1 MSFRKRKGD
10 AAEAVR
16 QRFWE
21 AQGALVFPIS
31 PSFAGVDLLVFHPD
45 GRIIL
50 SEVKGQRDPL
60 YGETKADAIRKV
72 HAFVLVLRDVIYPSG
87 LQVEGELVHVHP
99 ANASERAKRGQTEVL
114 WRDPK

>member
-21 AQGALVFPIS
+21 AQGALVFPVS
-31 PSFAGVDLLVFHPD
+31 PSFAGVDLVVFMPD

-50 SEVKGQRDPL
+50 SEVKSQRDKL
-60 YGETKADAIRKV
+60 YGTTLETAIRKV
-72 HAFVLVLRDVIYPSG
+72 RAFVWTLRWMGTYWPI
-87 LQVEGELVHVHP
+87 EGELVHVHKD
-99 ANASERAKRGQTEVL
+99 STEVL
-114 WRDPK
+114 WRDPE